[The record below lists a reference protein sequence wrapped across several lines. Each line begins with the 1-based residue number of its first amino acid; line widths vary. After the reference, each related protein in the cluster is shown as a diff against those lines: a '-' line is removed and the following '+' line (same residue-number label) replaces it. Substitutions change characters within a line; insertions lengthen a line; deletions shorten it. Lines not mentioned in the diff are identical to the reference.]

1 MWISIF
7 YFQDATTARIARTA
21 PPETHMIR
29 GKRES
34 THTQQHRRI
43 QQMVSHMPETNR
55 NCTHSTKRHPNKH
68 FRPTGGQLVV
78 GIVRAR
84 LQLQNLLAI
93 LSISIIMTIT
103 IAITTIIIIII
114 IHILMIII
122 MMMIMT
128 LISLRIL

>member
-55 NCTHSTKRHPNKH
+55 NCTHSTKLHPNKH
-68 FRPTGGQLVV
+68 FRPTGANWLWALC
-78 GIVRAR
+78 AR
-84 LQLQNLLAI
+84 DCNYKT
-93 LSISIIMTIT
+93 S
-103 IAITTIIIIII
+103 
-114 IHILMIII
+114 
-122 MMMIMT
+122 
-128 LISLRIL
+128 